1 MVKCASPA
9 DRNFPL
15 DNIVCTH
22 TFIRTNQT
30 STGPYNAVGPYRST
44 MSTATKKALQ
54 GGEFLI
60 RESAPQDIFI
70 PEEFN
75 EEQGMIAQTAI
86 DFLAAEVWPNLDR
99 IDSME
104 AGLMP
109 KILEKAGELGLLGIS
124 IPEEYGGFGKDFVT
138 GMLVTEKTGAGHSY
152 SVAMAAHTGIG
163 TLPLLYYGNA
173 EQKAKYMPKLA
184 TGEWKACYCLTEPGS
199 GSDANSGKTKAVLSP
214 DGKHYILNGQ
224 KMWIT
229 NGGFA
234 DLFTVFAKIDDDEN
248 LTAFLVEKDF
258 GGITLNPEEK
268 KMGIKGSSTRQVFFN
283 DCKVPVENMLSERQN
298 GFKIA
303 VNILN
308 IGRIKLAGAALG
320 GAKAVVDQS
329 VKYANERIQFGKPIS
344 AFGAIRQKLADQAS
358 YCYVV
363 ESATYRCSY
372 DMEQAIEA
380 LEASGADHSKAL
392 LKGVEQ
398 YAAEAAIL
406 KVAGSEC
413 LDYVCDEGVQIY
425 GGMGYSA
432 ESPVERAYR
441 DSRINRIFEG
451 TNEINR
457 MLTVDMLLKRA
468 MKGQLDL
475 LGPAQAVA
483 GELMGIPDFAEPDD
497 SLLGEEKRM
506 VANFK
511 KAVLMSAGG
520 AAQKLGLELGK
531 HQETLMHIA
540 DIVIDTYLAES
551 VLLRTLKLAE
561 LKGAANVAE
570 QIAMCQLYIHDAADR
585 ILKYAKEAV
594 NNFAEGDERQAML
607 MGAKRF
613 SKNTNLNTAELRKV
627 VAKKMIA
634 EGKYCY

>member
-1 MVKCASPA
+1 
-9 DRNFPL
+9 
-15 DNIVCTH
+15 
-22 TFIRTNQT
+22 
-30 STGPYNAVGPYRST
+30 
-44 MSTATKKALQ
+44 MSTDTKKALQ

-60 RESAPQDIFI
+60 RTSDPKDIFI
-70 PEEFN
+70 PEEFI
-75 EEQGMIAQTAI
+75 EEQGMIAQTAT
-86 DFLAAEVWPNLDR
+86 DFLAAEVWPHLDR

-104 AGLMP
+104 EGLMQ

-163 TLPLLYYGNA
+163 TLPTLYYGNA
-173 EQKAKYMPKLA
+173 EQKAKYIPKLA

-199 GSDANSGKTKAVLSP
+199 GSDANSGKTKAVMSP
-214 DGKHYILNGQ
+214 DGKHWILNGQ

-234 DLFTVFAKIDDDEN
+234 DLFTVFAKVVDPATGVEDEN
-248 LTAFLVEKDF
+248 LTAFLVEKSF

-320 GAKAVVDQS
+320 GAKAVVDTS

-344 AFGAIRQKLADQAS
+344 AFGAIRQKLADQAT

-363 ESATYRCSY
+363 ESATYRCSQ
-372 DMEQAIEA
+372 DMENAIEA
-380 LEASGADHSKAL
+380 LEAGGADHAKAL

-475 LGPAQAVA
+475 MGPAQAVA
-483 GELMGIPDFAEPDD
+483 AELMGIPDMPEPDD
-497 SLLGEEKRM
+497 SLLADEKRM

-511 KAVLMSAGG
+511 KAVLMVAGG
-520 AAQKLGLELGK
+520 AAQKLGLELAK

-540 DIVIDTYLAES
+540 DMVIDTYLAES
-551 VLLRTLKLAE
+551 TLLRTLKLADM
-561 LKGAANVAE
+561 KGAANVPE

-585 ILKYAKEAV
+585 IHKYAKEAV
-594 NNFAEGDERQAML
+594 CNFAEGDERQAML
-607 MGAKRF
+607 MGAKRW
-613 SKNTNLNTAELRKV
+613 SKNTPLNTAELRKAI
-627 VAKKMIA
+627 AKRMIA
-634 EGKYCY
+634 EGRYCY

>member
-1 MVKCASPA
+1 
-9 DRNFPL
+9 
-15 DNIVCTH
+15 
-22 TFIRTNQT
+22 
-30 STGPYNAVGPYRST
+30 
-44 MSTATKKALQ
+44 MSTETKKALQ

-75 EEQGMIAQTAI
+75 EEQRMIAQTCTE
-86 DFLAAEVWPNLDR
+86 FLQQNVWPAVER
-99 IDSME
+99 IDHQE
-104 AGLMP
+104 EGLMVSL
-109 KILEKAGELGLLGIS
+109 LEKAGELGLLGIS
-124 IPEEYGGFGKDFVT
+124 VPEDLGGFGKDFVT
-138 GMLVTEKTGAGHSY
+138 TMLATERTGAGYSF
-152 SVAMAAHTGIG
+152 SVAIAAHTGIG
-163 TLPLLYYGNA
+163 TLPTLYYGNE
-173 EQKAKYMPKLA
+173 EQRKKYIPKLA
-184 TGEWKACYCLTEPGS
+184 SGEWKACYCLTEPGS
-199 GSDANSGKTKAVLSP
+199 GSDANSGKTKAVLTP
-214 DGKHYILNGQ
+214 DGKHYIINGQ

-234 DLFTVFAKIDDDEN
+234 DVFTVFAKIETGSSPAQVDKN
-248 LTAFLVEKDF
+248 LSAFIVEKGF

-283 DCKVPVENMLSERQN
+283 DCKVPVENLLSTREN

-320 GAKAVVDQS
+320 GAKQTLDIAIT
-329 VKYANERIQFGKPIS
+329 YANERQQFGKSIS
-344 AFGAIRQKLADQAS
+344 TFGAIQQKLADMAI

-380 LEASGADHSKAL
+380 LEAGGADHATAL

-413 LDYVCDEGVQIY
+413 LDYVVDEAVQIY

-457 MLTVDMLLKRA
+457 LLTVDMLLKRA

-475 LGPAQAVA
+475 MGPAMQVA
-483 GELMGIPDFAEPDD
+483 SELMGIPDMPEPDE

-506 VANFK
+506 VTNFK
-511 KAVLMSAGG
+511 KAVLMAAGG
-520 AAQKLGLELGK
+520 AAQKLGLALGDE
-531 HQETLMHIA
+531 QEIVMRIS
-540 DIVIDTYLAES
+540 DMVIDTYLAES
-551 VLLRTLKLAE
+551 VLLRTLKLASM
-561 LKGAANVAE
+561 KGAANVKE
-570 QIAMCQLYIHDAADR
+570 QIAMAQIFIHDAADR
-585 ILKYAKEAV
+585 IAKNAKEAV
-594 NNFAEGDERQAML
+594 SAFAEGDERQAML

-613 SKNTNLNTAELRKV
+613 TKSAPFNSKNARRL
-627 VAKKMIA
+627 VAAKLIGT
-634 EGKYCY
+634 GKSPF